1 MTHLTTR
8 LAFRA
13 LFAIVMQTEVHA
25 AEKTE
30 EIVVM
35 TTTNLCYNCVVLH
48 DQGTFVSFSGA
59 GPQFCFRN
67 GPEISTEE
75 WMRNAALRLEA
86 PKTPDNGIEIKH
98 LDGKTIFIVG
108 KDIRDCLA
116 PKDCAPGHEQAC
128 QQRDHGASPYQGR
141 GR

>member
-25 AEKTE
+25 ETKLPTPWVCMENICKPLSSVPSTIAWDCTDDLVCTE
-30 EIVVM
+30 RQIPP
-35 TTTNLCYNCVVLH
+35 T
-48 DQGTFVSFSGA
+48 
-59 GPQFCFRN
+59 
-67 GPEISTEE
+67 
-75 WMRNAALRLEA
+75 
-86 PKTPDNGIEIKH
+86 
-98 LDGKTIFIVG
+98 
-108 KDIRDCLA
+108 
-116 PKDCAPGHEQAC
+116 CAPDYDQTC